1 MELQTIA
8 AEIIRVSKRLEASAD
23 ALFEL
28 GKVKASS
35 ERDYRLALSQEL
47 LKLKSEGM
55 PATLIGDIARG
66 KLADYLF
73 ARDVAEARFRAGIEA
88 SSSLKST
95 LSALQSIL
103 RFQQD
108 L

>member
-1 MELQTIA
+1 MELQQIA
-8 AEIIRVSKRLEASAD
+8 SEIVRVSKRLEASAD

-35 ERDYRLALSQEL
+35 ERDYRLRLSQEL
-47 LKLKSEGM
+47 LKLKSEGVSV
-55 PATLIGDIARG
+55 TLIPDIARG
-66 KLADYLF
+66 NLYEYLF
-73 ARDVAEARFRAGIEA
+73 ARDVAEARFKAGVEA

-108 L
+108 I